1 MCFAMNGLSTALALT
16 IFERVANLQGGSE
29 MGAFPHLLVS
39 LLVIHIKC
47 QANITSH
54 LEHSHWSLIGPAY
67 KRGYL
72 SGLLHFEG

>member
-1 MCFAMNGLSTALALT
+1 
-16 IFERVANLQGGSE
+16 
-29 MGAFPHLLVS
+29 MGVFPLLLVS

-54 LEHSHWSLIGPAY
+54 LEHSDWSLIGPAY

-72 SGLLHFEG
+72 SGLLHFEGCVLIPERIPHDDSRSCIFPYAQR